1 MIRGCSAFEWSLRE
15 SPFCL
20 FQTGNEG
27 RTGRTELLH
36 QANVA
41 LVSISQK
48 QAPRAL
54 FRQSP

>member
-1 MIRGCSAFEWSLRE
+1 MIRGCSAFEWSFRE

-20 FQTGNEG
+20 FQTGSEG
-27 RTGRTELLH
+27 RAELLLLH

-41 LVSISQK
+41 LVSVSQK

>member
-20 FQTGNEG
+20 FQAGNEG
-27 RTGRTELLH
+27 RTELLLLH